1 MYVAQGVKEKRATT
15 ATYLAFLLFRQLC
28 AELRHSHL
36 DRYGWR
42 PLAGCLPVF
51 KPLRDIRKKK
61 KTLKT
66 MVGRQYVQ
74 VPDPCR
80 VEQFVD
86 RETRQVLSYGRP

>member
-1 MYVAQGVKEKRATT
+1 MYVAQGVKEKRAT
-15 ATYLAFLLFRQLC
+15 AAMDSAFLHLLFRQLC

-61 KTLKT
+61 KKTLKT

-74 VPDPCR
+74 VP
-80 VEQFVD
+80 VE
-86 RETRQVLSYGRP
+86 